1 MNGDKFFR
9 SGLLINCF
17 TAAVYLAYSSTS
29 AYYYNEAKTLSTD
42 AASFEAMFY
51 VSIIISILSFL
62 SLSYYSYKLIMLETE
77 NPVERVQD
85 VAQLRDFDLEK
96 FKKMQNVSTNV
107 LEIPRETVPRKQTYQ
122 APETN
127 TTETN
132 FGPVINSGG
141 F

>member
-17 TAAVYLAYSSTS
+17 TSAIYLAFSSTS

-51 VSIIISILSFL
+51 VSIIISILAFI
-62 SLSYYSYKLIMLETE
+62 SLAYYSYKLIMLETE
-77 NPVERVQD
+77 APITQVQD
-85 VAQLRDFDLEK
+85 VAQLSDFDLEK
-96 FKKMQNVSTNV
+96 FRRLQNVRTNV
-107 LEIPRETVPRKQTYQ
+107 FENPPAEQSYEVPEKTVK
-122 APETN
+122 ES
-127 TTETN
+127 N
-132 FGPVINSGG
+132 FGPIISSGG